1 MRWLSLLPF
10 VAACFP
16 RSPAPTA
23 SATLANFT
31 ELTIFVNDS
40 SFKVLLGDYF
50 GAEDEWGPC
59 SVVGDDLTADLDGVP
74 IPVVSRGAQIGTTA
88 GDDVDDNVCRLPTLE
103 LDMPPPHAVSTLT
116 IADARTTVVC
126 TVPDP
131 SAQAQQAVICSPPLN
146 ARVFRS
152 AAAASIHS
160 ITIAP

>member
-23 SATLANFT
+23 SATLATFT

-50 GAEDEWGPC
+50 GADDEWGPC
-59 SVVGDDLTADLDGVP
+59 SVVGDDLTADLDGVS
-74 IPVVSRGAQIGTTA
+74 IPVVSRGAQIGTTP

-103 LDMPPPHAVSTLT
+103 LDMPPPHAASTLT

-131 SAQAQQAVICSPPLN
+131 SAQAQQAVSCSPPLN
-146 ARVFRS
+146 VRIFRS
-152 AAAASIHS
+152 PPLPSHS